1 MPWKNTTETPNIG
14 TWAQTDDA
22 RPGLGWSG
30 LEHLTSFV
38 KNGGVLVT
46 STNTAEF
53 AIDYGLT
60 NGVTSSTARR
70 LEVDGTLLRAK
81 IVDDASPI
89 VYGVPDN
96 LAVFTKTGQ
105 WLTVSNQRG
114 GGFGRGGGGGGRG
127 GNGGAA
133 RATGR
138 GTPDDADSPQGRPA
152 SMQTGAYSAPP
163 RPEGTPWSPAP
174 LTDDAFRNPLNII
187 PPDQRP
193 RVAVRYADQRDLFV
207 SGLLDGG
214 QDLAQRP
221 VVVDSPVEKG
231 HVVLFANNPIYRG
244 ETIGT
249 YFMVYNTLLNWDNLN
264 AGRKLDPR

>member
-1 MPWKNTTETPNIG
+1 MDTFGPI
-14 TWAQTDDA
+14 
-22 RPGLGWSG
+22 
-30 LEHLTSFV
+30 FV
-38 KNGGVLVT
+38 Q
-46 STNTAEF
+46 
-53 AIDYGLT
+53 IYGLT
-60 NGVTSSTARR
+60 EAPQPDLILDKNDHQVQFDLDDREPFPAGYPAIGVS
-70 LEVDGTLLRAK
+70 AK

-114 GGFGRGGGGGGRG
+114 GGGFGRGGGGRG

-138 GTPDDADSPQGRPA
+138 GQPDDPDTPQGRPA
-152 SMQTGAYSAPP
+152 SMEEGQFAAPP
-163 RPEGTPWSPAP
+163 RPQGTAWSPAP

-193 RVAVRYADQRDLFV
+193 RVALRYADQRDLFV